1 MRRAAHQLFDNPK
14 ILDDPIA
21 LPILGEKAQE
31 QVRLEGR
38 KIWARASRY
47 VRAFMVVRSRLAED
61 DLAAAVARGAC
72 QYVIL
77 GAGLDTFAYRN
88 PYDVNLLRVFE
99 VDHPATQRWK
109 RERLA
114 AGKIQI
120 PASVTF
126 APVDF
131 EKQSL
136 SDGLATAGFDARKIT
151 FFSWLGV
158 TPYLTRAA
166 LNGTLEFIARM
177 PAGSGVVF
185 DYALPRASMS
195 WFGRL
200 AFDAMARRV
209 AKAGEPFQLFFEPTY
224 LGNELRRFGF
234 IKIEDWDRD
243 KLNERYFKDRTDK
256 LRVGGRLGRVMSASV

>member
-1 MRRAAHQLFDNPK
+1 MRRAEHQLFDNPK
-14 ILDDPIA
+14 VLDDPVA
-21 LPILGEKAQE
+21 LPILGEKAKGQI
-31 QVRLEGR
+31 RLEGR
-38 KIWARASRY
+38 KIYARASRY

-61 DLAAAVARGAC
+61 ELDAAVARGAS

-88 PYDVNLLRVFE
+88 PHDPDRLRVFE
-99 VDHPATQRWK
+99 VDHPATQKWK

-114 AGKIQI
+114 AGRIQI

-131 EKQSL
+131 ERQSL
-136 SDGLATAGFDARKIT
+136 GDGLAASGFDRHRIT

-158 TPYLTRAA
+158 TPYLTYAA
-166 LNGTLEFIARM
+166 MNSTLEFIAAM

-185 DYALPRASMS
+185 DYALPRASLN

-209 AKAGEPFQLFFEPTY
+209 AKAGEPFQLFFEPKE
-224 LGNELRRFGF
+224 LANELRRFGF
-234 IKIEDWDRD
+234 NMIEDWDKN
-243 KLNERYFKDRTDK
+243 KLNERYFKDRADK
-256 LRVGGRLGRVMSASV
+256 LRVGGRLGRMMSAGI